1 MKQQQNITY
10 KDVCEQEDTVW
21 FEIDPKKGKQFLKWA
36 KNIGCV
42 WANGEEIDPRKG
54 TQFLH
59 VAVHSNGKIANVA
72 MFAWVAKQFE
82 HVTKYY
88 FPEYI
93 KGNKISPK
101 EYWQQAN
108 KTRK

>member
-1 MKQQQNITY
+1 MEQKQNITY
-10 KDVCEQEDTVW
+10 KEVCGKESRVW

-36 KNIGCV
+36 KSIGCV
-42 WANGEEIDPRKG
+42 WLNGEEIKPRKG
-54 TQFLH
+54 ASFFH
-59 VAVHSNGKIANVA
+59 FSIHSDGKLANVA

-82 HVTKYY
+82 DVPKYY

-101 EYWQQAN
+101 EYWKQTH
-108 KTRK
+108 KTK